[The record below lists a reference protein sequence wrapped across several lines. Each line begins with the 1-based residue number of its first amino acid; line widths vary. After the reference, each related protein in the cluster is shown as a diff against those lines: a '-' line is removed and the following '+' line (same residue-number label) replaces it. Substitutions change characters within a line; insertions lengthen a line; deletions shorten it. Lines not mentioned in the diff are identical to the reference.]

1 MTRALRI
8 AAQTLLYGAFL
19 AVIGYFSVRPVYQS
33 VAPDQ
38 ALIKLSF
45 SHAAQPVGACH
56 RRTPEEL
63 ARLPPNMRAPEVCP
77 RERSPVVF
85 ALELDGHVAY
95 EAVLPPTGFARDGA
109 ARLYRRFP
117 VAAGEHRLRARLRDN
132 VRDTGY
138 TYTREEKITLVP
150 GQVFVIDFNPRRGG
164 VVFK

>member
-1 MTRALRI
+1 VIKALRVI
-8 AAQTLLYGAFL
+8 GQALFYGAFL
-19 AVIGYFSVRPVYQS
+19 GVIGYFSVRPAYQS
-33 VAPDQ
+33 MASDQ

-56 RRTPEEL
+56 QRTEAEL
-63 ARLPPNMRAPEVCP
+63 ARLPPNMRAPVECP

-85 ALELDGHVAY
+85 ELELDGKTAY
-95 EAVLPPTGFARDGA
+95 QAELPPTGLARDGA

-164 VVFK
+164 FIFK